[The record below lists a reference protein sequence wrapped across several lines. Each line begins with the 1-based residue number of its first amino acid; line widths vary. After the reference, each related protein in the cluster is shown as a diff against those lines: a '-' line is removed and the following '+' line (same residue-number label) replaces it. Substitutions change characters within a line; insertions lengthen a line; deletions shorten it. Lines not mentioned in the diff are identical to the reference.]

1 MSNDDPYA
9 DLPSAIAAPALAT
22 SFVASPKRS
31 READDVPSTK
41 KVARRD
47 MRHVAFRDENDV
59 DATVEEPVD
68 EVKQPLK
75 VLDIRQTIEKLKGY
89 MKFGKASALF
99 SALLEEQC
107 TSTPRPDEHTMS
119 LLMECVQTIM
129 NSKPERTHHA
139 SFRAAYAALV
149 RVVDK
154 HRTSLLRASDF
165 DSDEIDNWVLDAVLH
180 NDLFTDDTYVFAK
193 AANLIAAHITGRRD
207 EAVSMENLADVAALD
222 RVLLP
227 CLRSLMAR
235 HGTAWAKTSVEMV
248 LALCTYRRLTF
259 HDGDRKEVDEWT
271 STIHQRKVAPSS
283 RGKHAAA
290 AAEMRK
296 NIVAYNDTQT
306 GIKVGKSN
314 HPLFNK
320 D

>member
-68 EVKQPLK
+68 EVKPPLK

-149 RVVDK
+149 RVVDN
-154 HRTSLLRASDF
+154 DV
-165 DSDEIDNWVLDAVLH
+165 IDNWVLDAVLH

-193 AANLIAAHITGRRD
+193 VANLIAAHITGRRD

>member
-1 MSNDDPYA
+1 NDDPYA

-149 RVVDK
+149 RVVDN
-154 HRTSLLRASDF
+154 
-165 DSDEIDNWVLDAVLH
+165 DEIDNWVLDAVLH